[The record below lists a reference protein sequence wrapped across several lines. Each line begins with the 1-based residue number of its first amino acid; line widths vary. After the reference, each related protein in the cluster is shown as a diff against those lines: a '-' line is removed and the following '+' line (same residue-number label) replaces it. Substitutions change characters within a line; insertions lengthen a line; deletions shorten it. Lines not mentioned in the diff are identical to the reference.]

1 MQENRK
7 RLLKSIYTVCF
18 SVLTVVV
25 GLLFIVQAWSIFR
38 SAERN
43 AFTVA
48 RISQHFHQIVVPV
61 AFWVLA
67 LIGNIVL
74 GYVYPDEQ
82 ERLKPYFETSE
93 RVNRLKRRLPEN
105 SLLRRRDKTDYIC
118 LAVGCAAL
126 VLAVAASVV
135 SLVYLLDK
143 SYAPILNESIF
154 VESDAMTDRLVRVLV
169 WSASG
174 MMLLLA
180 AVILGD
186 TFAKKKEEKIKREI
200 AENAVKGIRVPAAKA
215 EKRTAKEHTK
225 LLWIIRGGVA
235 VVGIVC
241 VITGICNG
249 GMADVLKKAIQ
260 ICTQCIGLG

>member
-1 MQENRK
+1 M
-7 RLLKSIYTVCF
+7 
-18 SVLTVVV
+18 
-25 GLLFIVQAWSIFR
+25 
-38 SAERN
+38 
-43 AFTVA
+43 
-48 RISQHFHQIVVPV
+48 
-61 AFWVLA
+61 
-67 LIGNIVL
+67 
-74 GYVYPDEQ
+74 
-82 ERLKPYFETSE
+82 
-93 RVNRLKRRLPEN
+93 PEN

-215 EKRTAKEHTK
+215 EKRTAKEHKK